1 MEVMMIYDDLWE
13 YMGLFLN
20 DFRKLIGIY
29 GDFGRWMFMAGNQEA

>member
-1 MEVMMIYDDLWE
+1 MIYGNIWDYLD
-13 YMGLFLN
+13 